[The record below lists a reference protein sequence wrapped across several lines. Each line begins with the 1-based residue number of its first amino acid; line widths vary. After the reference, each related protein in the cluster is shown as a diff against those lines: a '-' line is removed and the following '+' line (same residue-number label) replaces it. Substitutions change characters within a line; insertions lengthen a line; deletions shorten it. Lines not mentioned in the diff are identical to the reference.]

1 MKTRFINNCSTAPI
15 LSTAVSFPTA
25 PSSNSISEVW
35 RWGADN
41 LLPVALSNLSRT
53 SSIHRRILLDKADYI
68 SGRGFKCDDSRVTEL
83 TLLCNAESQSLRSV
97 MQRVALDKCFF
108 GNATLEIVLKD
119 GAISL
124 YHQDVTKCRVSKDN
138 RYMVLNSAWQNYQKS
153 QSKILPI
160 YPLFEEQSDGTI
172 RSIVHYKDYEPMF
185 ENYGVPKYIA
195 ALGAIAIAHKTEKW
209 NITRLDSSFSL
220 SGVMILDGSAATDEE
235 AEQIAREAQRRFEGT
250 PGQVMF
256 MVKNDSEA
264 DNSKFVPIETNNDG
278 DWQTLYT
285 QTLEDIIIAHSW
297 YRTLSGIEYSSGF
310 SSERVQNEYN
320 IAMST
325 FIKSEQQDILEPIVR
340 SIMLYTDMDA
350 STLEIVN
357 VPPFDP
363 RQPYMK
369 VWEARKAD
377 GLDYD
382 PDDKVQQQFL
392 SQI

>member
-1 MKTRFINNCSTAPI
+1 MLSDSLLFQQAVPI
-15 LSTAVSFPTA
+15 D
-25 PSSNSISEVW
+25 SISEVW
-35 RWGADN
+35 RWGGDN
-41 LLPVALSNLSRT
+41 LLPVALSALSRT

-68 SGRGFKCDDSRVTEL
+68 SGRGFKCDDTRVTDL
-83 TLLCNAESQSLRSV
+83 TLMCNAESQSLRAV
-97 MQRVALDKCFF
+97 LQRVALDKCFF
-108 GNATLEIVLKD
+108 GNATLEIVFKD
-119 GAISL
+119 GCVSL

-138 RYMVLNSAWQNYQKS
+138 RHMVINSSWQNYNKA
-153 QSKILPI
+153 QSTILPI
-160 YPLFEEQSDGTI
+160 YPHFEEQSDGTV

-209 NITRLDSSFSL
+209 NVTRLDSSFSL
-220 SGVMILDGSAATDEE
+220 SGVMILDGSAATDDE
-235 AEQIAREAQRRFEGT
+235 AEQIAQEAQRRFEGA

-256 MVKNDSEA
+256 MVKNSSEV
-264 DNSKFVPIETNNDG
+264 DGSKFVPIETSNDG
-278 DWQTLYT
+278 DWQSLYT
-285 QTLEDIIIAHSW
+285 QTLQDIIIAHSW

-310 SSERVQNEYN
+310 SAERVQNEYN

-325 FIKSEQQDILEPIVR
+325 LIRGEQQDILEPIVR
-340 SIMLYTDMDA
+340 AISLYTDMDP

-382 PDDKVQQQFL
+382 PKDKEQQQFL